1 MVKTKEDEFWD
12 YYIVVL
18 RDWAEGAPAII
29 LDTCRYIGCPAA
41 FVADSIYYYVY
52 GILARLKKKVLC
64 IEIYNNQGNLIRHID
79 KRLSFY
85 RTYVDFCRLNKAGKK
100 HCSVSVY
107 LKGGIEVRA
116 TIIKTRRRNGKEK

>member
-1 MVKTKEDEFWD
+1 MEEAKADEVLD
-12 YYIVVL
+12 YYIVVS

-29 LDTCRYIGCPAA
+29 LDTRRYTGCPAA
-41 FVADSIYYYVY
+41 FIADSIYYYVY

-79 KRLSFY
+79 KRLNFY
-85 RTYVDFCRLNKAGKK
+85 RTYVDFCRLNKASKK

-116 TIIKTRRRNGKEK
+116 TVIKTRRRNGKEQ